1 MKVAAA
7 ETDFTSSSG
16 VLFYLVKLI
25 EGDLIEAF
33 VSHDQIGRYNMHS
46 NLAWQGTLKCI
57 ILQYER

>member
-25 EGDLIEAF
+25 GGDLIEAF
-33 VSHDQIGRYNMHS
+33 VSHDQIGR
-46 NLAWQGTLKCI
+46 
-57 ILQYER
+57 